1 MEKQSFDL
9 AIIGSGPAGLNA
21 AIKAKRLNIKTIL
34 IDEQFS
40 VGGQIY
46 RSFNKKNSLNQ
57 ILYSNHKEAQKLINE
72 FQQLKIH

>member
-40 VGGQIY
+40 VGGQL
-46 RSFNKKNSLNQ
+46 RA
-57 ILYSNHKEAQKLINE
+57 KEEKR
-72 FQQLKIH
+72 